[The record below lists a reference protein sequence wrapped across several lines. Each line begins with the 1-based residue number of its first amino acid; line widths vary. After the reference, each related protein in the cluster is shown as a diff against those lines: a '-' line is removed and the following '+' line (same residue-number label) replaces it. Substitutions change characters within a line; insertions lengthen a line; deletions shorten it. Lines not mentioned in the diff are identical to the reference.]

1 MPILAEL
8 DDPGKLFRIGGSSV
22 DVRLPVIIEQAFL
35 RQPAVVLGT
44 PDEKIRFKRG
54 QILEI
59 FRMKTGKQSLRMI
72 GAQQIFTFQRNRRI
86 RIYP

>member
-8 DDPGKLFRIGGSSV
+8 DDPGKLFRIGGSGV

-35 RQPAVVLGT
+35 SQPAVVLGA
-44 PDEKIRFKRG
+44 PDEEIRFKRS

-59 FRMKTGKQSLRMI
+59 FRMGSSREFVGKS
-72 GAQQIFTFQRNRRI
+72 A
-86 RIYP
+86 